1 MCIIAAKPAG
11 TKMPATTT
19 IENMWYRNHDGAGFM
34 YAHGGTVHIEKGFMK
49 LDDFKKA
56 LERVQEKVNLNA
68 TSVVMHFRIATHGG
82 VMPANTHPFPVTS
95 SISMLQKLKCT
106 TSLGVAHNGII
117 SSVNPRK
124 GISDTMEYI
133 ASQLAPLYKGVP
145 TFYENPN
152 LMEMV
157 SNAIESKL
165 AILTGKGALYTI
177 GNFET
182 DEGIL
187 YSNSSYKAYKFE
199 GKYWDDCWGRYAH
212 YPVGYADVPYEFS
225 YSCLMRSLWDDENT
239 YAVDGKGRL
248 LDMFEDEL
256 AVDGEGKLYK
266 YVYSCDGFVQIPG
279 GRAYDANGETLAA
292 SQDDN
297 DNYVRFEEVY
307 TEASPFDEEP
317 PFEMDQEK
325 TEPEKL
331 MLSKSSSAKAKVYK
345 ENPGISTPTKTRRS
359 RVRPKKS

>member
-157 SNAIESKL
+157 SNAIAGAGMPTTPSATL
-165 AILTGKGALYTI
+165 MCRMSSATPASCAPSGTTRTRTQLTGRASSSTCSRTSSPSM
-177 GNFET
+177 ERASCTSTCTAAT
-182 DEGIL
+182 DSCRSRG
-187 YSNSSYKAYKFE
+187 
-199 GKYWDDCWGRYAH
+199 
-212 YPVGYADVPYEFS
+212 DVRTMPTERPS
-225 YSCLMRSLWDDENT
+225 PPRRTTTTTTSASRRCTRRQARST
-239 YAVDGKGRL
+239 K
-248 LDMFEDEL
+248 
-256 AVDGEGKLYK
+256 
-266 YVYSCDGFVQIPG
+266 
-279 GRAYDANGETLAA
+279 
-292 SQDDN
+292 
-297 DNYVRFEEVY
+297 
-307 TEASPFDEEP
+307 SPRSRWTRR
-317 PFEMDQEK
+317 K
-325 TEPEKL
+325 RNL
-331 MLSKSSSAKAKVYK
+331 KSSCCR
-345 ENPGISTPTKTRRS
+345 NPRLQRQRCIRKTLGYQPLLRRDAAESGRRNPDFRRLDYERQSSFFS
-359 RVRPKKS
+359 RLRSYLPALQIRLSNTETTIKLLNFC